1 MCSLVQV
8 NGQEHSIHIDA
19 QLDDTKDI
27 IRINQRIIFYNDSD
41 TTLTHIYLHNW
52 ANGYKNNK
60 APLAKRLI
68 EDYDKSLYFAN
79 QKDRGFTTIKN
90 LNVDYETA
98 TFSDVEDDKIDVI
111 KIVLNTPLSSKKST
125 TINVAYD
132 VKIPSAKFTRY
143 GKTKTGYHLRYWYLV
158 PAVFKDD
165 WKVM

>member
-1 MCSLVQV
+1 MCSFIQV
-8 NGQEHSIHIDA
+8 NGQEHKIHIDA
-19 QLDDTKDI
+19 QLDKTNDI

-98 TFSDVEDDKIDVI
+98 TFSE
-111 KIVLNTPLSSKKST
+111 LEM
-125 TINVAYD
+125 
-132 VKIPSAKFTRY
+132 
-143 GKTKTGYHLRYWYLV
+143 TKLMLL
-158 PAVFKDD
+158 K
-165 WKVM
+165 